1 MRGTGPGHRC
11 GRLALPVPAG
21 GHPGRA
27 QASEAPPRP
36 QLQAG
41 QGGELGGLLIH
52 HLIISTALYV
62 LQALCPLQKPED
74 KPLFADGYPYLL
86 VTQPSLAALNTE
98 LAGRGAEL
106 VVEDRRFRPNI
117 TVEGE
122 FPAWAED
129 TWAWV
134 RVGEATFRNV
144 KPCTRCD
151 LLF

>member
-1 MRGTGPGHRC
+1 M
-11 GRLALPVPAG
+11 
-21 GHPGRA
+21 
-27 QASEAPPRP
+27 
-36 QLQAG
+36 
-41 QGGELGGLLIH
+41 
-52 HLIISTALYV
+52 
-62 LQALCPLQKPED
+62 
-74 KPLFADGYPYLL
+74 
-86 VTQPSLAALNTE
+86 TQPSLAALNTE

-151 LLF
+151 LHFSGPAWCRLYRCVYTTVDPVTGEKDPAGEPLATLRTFRSSLDPEERSALSTVW